1 MEYNTQRPQLKI
13 SDYGRVVS
21 KLIDKAKAIESR
33 EARSE
38 MARLIVDVMAHV
50 NPKIKERTDY
60 KRILWDHLMI
70 MSDYSLDVDCPYS
83 IERHDG
89 EDDHP
94 ASMQYSQGSI
104 KFRHYGK
111 AMESMIAA
119 AADMEEGEE
128 RDALVSQIAHAMKR
142 LYVHWNSDNDDDD
155 LIRQQLHD
163 LSGGRITLPVGFQ
176 FHDSKYYA
184 DSVAASNGK
193 KEGGK
198 KKKKKK
204 NK

>member
-1 MEYNTQRPQLKI
+1 MPDALPVALDAEGLEKRLALFALELLLGPV
-13 SDYGRVVS
+13 DPDRVDAERMGGKHEV
-21 KLIDKAKAIESR
+21 
-33 EARSE
+33 
-38 MARLIVDVMAHV
+38 AHH
-50 NPKIKERTDY
+50 ERTV
-60 KRILWDHLMI
+60 
-70 MSDYSLDVDCPYS
+70 VDGC
-83 IERHDG
+83 ERLLVRHDG

-163 LSGGRITLPVGFQ
+163 LSGGRITLPAGFQ